1 MKCPNCGADMP
12 KGSLY
17 CEQCGQDIQ
26 IVPDFEPE
34 VELNIEKT
42 ISEIA
47 EDIIKDGQDTYAW
60 NNPVES
66 PAIRKPKR
74 RFKLGIILTV
84 ILICCVI
91 AVAGGIFYCR
101 YNSVEYQS
109 SQAAKY
115 MEEQEYDKAA
125 KHYER
130 ALELSENDVVIM
142 FRLAEVNFLKNN
154 KIEYEYLL
162 RRIVNS
168 EEVTTDQIA
177 SAYGKLIAIYRAR
190 DDFKSVNELLLS
202 SDNEEVMRIYQS
214 YMALPPEFSIQE
226 GFYTGIQPLKIIPY
240 GTGKVYYTM
249 DGSLPDENSAMY
261 TAPIILEDGDY
272 TICAYF
278 VNEYGIASEYVTRSY
293 HVVSEALPM
302 PALSVVGG
310 EYQFPI
316 NIEVLGDEEDVYYST
331 DGSTP
336 TMAST
341 PYSEPIPMPLG
352 KTVFRFVRIKE
363 GRTSEVVERI
373 YTLTLNTEYTTVQA
387 EQDVVA
393 YILQSGRI
401 YDSDGHF
408 DGTAGMLKYR
418 YQYVTNIDQVAD
430 FYVISEIYVDLQG
443 NDVRTG
449 NYYAV
454 NAYTKE
460 LFKLH
465 IDEYNN
471 YTLIEIEGQSAR

>member
-17 CEQCGQDIQ
+17 CEQCGQDIH

-34 VELNIEKT
+34 VELNIEQT

-47 EDIIKDGQDTYAW
+47 EDIIKDGQDTYDW
-60 NNPVES
+60 NTTVET
-66 PAIRKPKR
+66 PAIQEPR
-74 RFKLGIILTV
+74 RFKWVIIATV
-84 ILICCVI
+84 FLICCVI
-91 AVAGGIFYCR
+91 AVWGWISYCR

-109 SQAAKY
+109 SKAAEY
-115 MEEQEYDKAA
+115 AEEQEYDKAA
-125 KHYER
+125 SCYER
-130 ALELSENDVVIM
+130 ALELSENNVVIM
-142 FRLAEVNFLKNN
+142 FRLAEVYFLKNN

-168 EEVTTDQIA
+168 GEATTDQMT

-190 DDFKSVNELLLS
+190 DDFKSINELLLS
-202 SDNEEVMRIYQS
+202 SDNEKVMNIYQS
-214 YMALPPEFSIQE
+214 YMALPPEFTIQE

-278 VNEYGIASEYVTRSY
+278 VNEYGIASEYVTKSY
-293 HVVSEALPM
+293 HVESEALPM
-302 PALSVVGG
+302 PALSAVSG

-316 NIEVLGDEEDVYYST
+316 NIEVAGDEEDVYYTT
-331 DGSTP
+331 DGSIP
-336 TMAST
+336 TLSST
-341 PYSEPIPMPLG
+341 PYSGPIPMPLG
-352 KTVFRFVRIKE
+352 KTVFRFIRIKE
-363 GRTSEVVERI
+363 GRTSEIVDRT
-373 YTLTLNTEYTTVQA
+373 YTLTMNTEYTTLQA

-393 YILQSGRI
+393 YVLQIGKI
-401 YDSDGHF
+401 YDGEGHF

-418 YQYVTNIDQVAD
+418 YQYVTNINQVDD

-443 NDVRTG
+443 NDVKTG

-454 NAYTKE
+454 NPYTKE
-460 LFKLH
+460 IFKLQ
-465 IDEYNN
+465 IDENNN
-471 YTLIEIEGQSAR
+471 YTLVEIDGQSVR